1 MKLINL
7 LSLTTLAFFSCNQT
21 AKTNVESAKIGV
33 KTEKTI
39 YSLDTIN
46 MNGFIAYDSV
56 STAKRPVV
64 LIIHEWWGQ
73 NDYVRNRAN
82 QLANLGYLAM
92 AVDLFGNGII
102 ADNPEKA
109 GQLAGPFYQNPQ
121 MAKSRFDAAL
131 ALIKKHP
138 MADTNKIAAIG
149 YCFGGG
155 MVLNIARLGENLKG
169 VVSFHG
175 SLIGVPANKAILKAP
190 ILVCHGDG
198 DEFVKP
204 DEVAKFKNEMDKI
217 SANYTFKEYPGA
229 THAFSNPDATAT
241 GQKFGIPIAYNAQAD
256 ANSWSD
262 MLAFFGVIFK

>member
-1 MKLINL
+1 MKLNNIL
-7 LSLTTLAFFSCNQT
+7 LITTLAIFSCTQT
-21 AKTNVESAKIGV
+21 SKKNVEVTKSGV
-33 KTEKTI
+33 KNEKSI
-39 YSLDTIN
+39 YSLDTIQ
-46 MNGFIAYDSV
+46 MNGFIAFDSG

-82 QLANLGYLAM
+82 QLASLGYIAM
-92 AVDLFGNGII
+92 AVDLYGNGMI

-121 MAKSRFDAAL
+121 MAKNRFDAAL
-131 ALIKKHP
+131 ALIKQHP
-138 MADTNKIAAIG
+138 MADTTKIAAIG

-175 SLIGVPANKAILKAP
+175 SLVGVTANSATLKAP
-190 ILVCHGDG
+190 ILVCHGEG

-204 DEVAKFKNEMDKI
+204 DEVEKFKTEMNKI
-217 SANYTFKEYPGA
+217 GANYTFKSYPGA
-229 THAFSNPDATAT
+229 THAFSNPEATVT

-256 ANSWSD
+256 VDSWND
-262 MLAFFGVIFK
+262 MMAFFGVIFK